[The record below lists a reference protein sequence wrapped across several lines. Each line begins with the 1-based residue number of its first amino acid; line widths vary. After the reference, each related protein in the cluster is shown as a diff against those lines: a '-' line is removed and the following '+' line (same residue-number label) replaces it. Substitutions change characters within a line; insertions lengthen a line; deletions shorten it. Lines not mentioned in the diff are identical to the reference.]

1 MSVLT
6 VFSTFPCKIVKF
18 PTRGNNFL
26 DQILTSTRVLLGE
39 ERLLWDRINYKQIIP
54 KKVIL
59 FFPKE
64 PSEVCFLFFSD
75 FLKVFGRTQ

>member
-18 PTRGNNFL
+18 PTRGNKFL
-26 DQILTSTRVLLGE
+26 DQILTSTRVLLGA

-54 KKVIL
+54 KKSDTFLSKRAEWSL
-59 FFPKE
+59 FFI
-64 PSEVCFLFFSD
+64 FFRLSKS
-75 FLKVFGRTQ
+75 FW

>member
-26 DQILTSTRVLLGE
+26 DQILTNTRVLLGA

-54 KKVIL
+54 KKGDT
-59 FFPKE
+59 
-64 PSEVCFLFFSD
+64 FLS
-75 FLKVFGRTQ
+75 KRAE